1 MNFPMR
7 AEKVPIWHFHRT
19 RLSEVRSQLIGNV
32 GEKMLNS
39 ICFIKSKQ
47 NSKTFSSAK
56 KLKNQTPDVLF
67 SKKVSIQK

>member
-7 AEKVPIWHFHRT
+7 AEKVPIWRFHRT

-47 NSKTFSSAK
+47 NSKNVFFS
-56 KLKNQTPDVLF
+56 
-67 SKKVSIQK
+67 